1 MGLTVSYKFIW
12 EIINNKEGTPIMK
25 SLLTKI
31 AAVTFVSIFG
41 LTWGTEQNSAKAES
55 LQKVT
60 IRISADIPP
69 PPMPTSVAMEWF
81 KKKVESEF
89 PDGSKVR
96 IYYAGAL
103 YKDPDAMTAMS
114 QGNLEMGWL
123 VAGKTAATDIWLS
136 IPGQPGVLTTAGAVH
151 DLINQPTGK
160 MLQKRL
166 KDKHNIEMFG
176 FSDISFALGMAGK
189 QRLLTLK
196 TMKDKKIR
204 TFAAGVN
211 PTVSSWGASP
221 VVMSFGD
228 VPSALESGVIDGV
241 ITSIGGW
248 RAITEQTPY
257 YTVAG
262 ISTVAFDT
270 YWVGAS
276 AKWMSKYN
284 KTTQNKIRSL
294 VNDTIAYQNKL
305 NWCNDQF
312 AINKYKTKDPSKPGI
327 YQASAAEAAPLQKAI
342 GTNVADFL
350 KGKLPDE
357 ADAWVDRYLK
367 DGKAASVKFG
377 PGTDPVYKLDCSK
390 YKDLLSKKK
399 K

>member
-1 MGLTVSYKFIW
+1 
-12 EIINNKEGTPIMK
+12 MK
-25 SLLTKI
+25 SLFTRI
-31 AAVTFVSIFG
+31 AAVTFVSILG
-41 LTWGTEQNSAKAES
+41 LAWGAEQNLAKAES
-55 LQKVT
+55 LQKVM

-81 KKKVESEF
+81 KQKVESEF
-89 PDGSKVR
+89 PSGSKVR

-189 QRLLTLK
+189 QRLLTLQ
-196 TMKDKKIR
+196 TMKDRKIR

-257 YTVAG
+257 YTIAG

-276 AKWMSKYN
+276 SKWMSKYN

-312 AINKYKTKDPSKPGI
+312 AINKYKTTDPSKPGI
-327 YQASAAEAAPLQKAI
+327 YQATAAEAAPLQKAI

-367 DGKAASVKFG
+367 DGKAASIKFG
-377 PGTDPVYKLDCSK
+377 PGTDPVHKLDCSK

>member
-1 MGLTVSYKFIW
+1 
-12 EIINNKEGTPIMK
+12 MK

-276 AKWMSKYN
+276 SKWMSKYN

-312 AINKYKTKDPSKPGI
+312 AINKYKTADPSKVGI

-367 DGKAASVKFG
+367 DGKAASIKFG